1 MDNNMFS
8 VENLVEF
15 GMGVAI
21 ANQMVSSMN
30 NVIKSTT
37 VPGANNPV
45 GNNTKTDVVYY
56 AAIDEKAAGPFSVTE
71 LSRLI
76 ADKKINKNT
85 LIWQPGMSDWKKAEE
100 IPEVLRM
107 VALTPPPL
115 PNN

>member
-15 GMGVAI
+15 GMGVAV

-30 NVIKSTT
+30 NVIKNTA
-37 VPGANNPV
+37 VPGANNTV
-45 GNNTKTDVVYY
+45 SNNTKTDVVYY
-56 AAIDEKAAGPFSVTE
+56 AAIDEKAAGPFTVTE

-85 LIWQPGMSDWKKAEE
+85 LIWQPGMPEWKRAEE
-100 IPEVLRM
+100 IPEVLKI

-115 PNN
+115 HNN